1 MRDIT
6 YMVNESGTPAL
17 AINHEY
23 IKNILHQLLFLKQKD
38 PYSDRGV
45 NLKEARYKSLSDV
58 QYLIPVITRNLEK
71 YTDFYPSL
79 VEFRMYG
86 EVLVLVMTIHYQ
98 EQIIN
103 ISIDPDTENIGIL
116 PV

>member
-1 MRDIT
+1 MKDIT
-6 YMVNESGTPAL
+6 WMVNESGTPAL

-23 IKNILHQLLFLKQKD
+23 IKNILHQILFIKQKD

-45 NLKEARYKSLSDV
+45 NLKDAKYKALTDV
-58 QYLIPVITRNLEK
+58 QYLIPIITRNLEK
-71 YTDFYPSL
+71 YTDFYPSS

-86 EVLVLVMTIHYQ
+86 EVLILLMTIHYQ
-98 EQIIN
+98 NQIIN
-103 ISIDPDTENIGIL
+103 ISIDPDTEDIGFL